1 MKSGGIM
8 INATH
13 TSFQCFFNI
22 SKHFRNFHIRPMNYM
37 TSCYLPAIKQNPN
50 IVGTP
55 PNFSI
60 LYQNYT
66 ASIYILLLRSA
77 ILWDTH
83 SFLKAVSIWA
93 LWKVW
98 NIWDFCKIKCILSPA
113 SCSKTSLDPWTNGWK
128 EKIFFSTSG

>member
-1 MKSGGIM
+1 MKRTICFNPFSRLVGIFD
-8 INATH
+8 IFLKE
-13 TSFQCFFNI
+13 SKSI
-22 SKHFRNFHIRPMNYM
+22 SK
-37 TSCYLPAIKQNPN
+37 TSCYLQASNRNPN
-50 IVGTP
+50 QVGTP
-55 PNFSI
+55 PYWLI
-60 LYQNYT
+60 LKEEYR
-66 ASIYILLLRSA
+66 ASIYILSLRSD

-83 SFLKAVSIWA
+83 SFLRAVSIWA